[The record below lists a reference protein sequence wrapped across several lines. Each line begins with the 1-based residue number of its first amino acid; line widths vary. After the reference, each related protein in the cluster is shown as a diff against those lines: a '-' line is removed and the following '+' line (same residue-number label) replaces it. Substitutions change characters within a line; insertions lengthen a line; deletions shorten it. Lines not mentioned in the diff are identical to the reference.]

1 MYFVYLIES
10 QSTGSFY
17 IGHTSRLVDRIAEH
31 NQGKS
36 RSTKTGIPWEL
47 IGYIITQTRSEA
59 VQLEQKLKGFNRRD
73 RAYKYI
79 ETNGKNLRIQS
90 VPTFHISGMSGVR
103 PDTLYAGQRPPLINP
118 VYNGVLCFYND
129 KLLSSTSL
137 FMISAI
143 IFPNNSHIADRM
155 FFNSTI
161 NNHI

>member
-31 NQGKS
+31 NRGKS
-36 RSTKTGIPWEL
+36 RSTKTGMPWEL

-59 VQLEQKLKGFNRRD
+59 VQLEQKLKGFKRRD

-90 VPTFHISGMSGVR
+90 VPTFHMSGVR
-103 PDTLYAGQRPPLINP
+103 PDTLYAGQRPRLINP
-118 VYNGVLCFYND
+118 VYNGVYVFITISFLAV
-129 KLLSSTSL
+129 LLYL
-137 FMISAI
+137 
-143 IFPNNSHIADRM
+143 
-155 FFNSTI
+155 
-161 NNHI
+161 